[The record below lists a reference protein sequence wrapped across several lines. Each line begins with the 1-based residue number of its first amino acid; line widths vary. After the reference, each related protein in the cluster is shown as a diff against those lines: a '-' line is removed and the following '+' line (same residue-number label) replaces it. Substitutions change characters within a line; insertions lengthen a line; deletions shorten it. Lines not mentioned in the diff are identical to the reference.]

1 MPRHFTPRGAL
12 LWLLLFLATPLLA
25 ASKVDPHAF
34 VEQAVVARAVDIKAA
49 QLALR
54 QSQSADVK
62 TFAQQVIDHHPRE
75 NADLQAFAR
84 SRTVTVPADEDLQAQ
99 AEPELRELAGDDFD
113 ALYADQ
119 QVRRYESSLALYTDA
134 AEQGD
139 EELQAFARAKLPVLK
154 HHLQMAR
161 MLNRAH
167 PLS

>member
-1 MPRHFTPRGAL
+1 MSRHFTPRGAM
-12 LWLLLFLATPLLA
+12 LWLLLFFATPLLA
-25 ASKVDPHAF
+25 APEVDPQTF
-34 VEQAVVARAVDIKAA
+34 VEQAVAARVADIQAA

-54 QSQSADVK
+54 
-62 TFAQQVIDHHPRE
+62 QQVIDHHPRE

-84 SRTVTVPADEDLQAQ
+84 SRTVEVPADEDLLAQ
-99 AEPELRELAGDDFD
+99 AEAELRELAGDNFD
-113 ALYADQ
+113 ALYADWQ
-119 QVRRYESSLALYTDA
+119 MRRYESSLALYTDA

-161 MLNRAH
+161 MLTRAH